1 MRQSRGEFDH
11 LNSTYASDIQQHLG
25 LESPDVYPI
34 GVGSR
39 RNYLMDSTMNTYP
52 GVTPRRDISI
62 NEVSPKKMAALF
74 VSDFIS
80 GNQNRNPLSVE
91 IIQLAEENTPVV
103 NSFDSELTD
112 LAKIKISDRNKNAIS
127 QMQSLSK
134 TGLYGKYYAELK
146 KEQRR
151 QYFNEIKTLIARA
164 RLFNFVNFKERLQR
178 DGALSSAEIAHLE
191 IVNTISKQRLDILEN
206 QQERLVEIL
215 GGNK

>member
-1 MRQSRGEFDH
+1 
-11 LNSTYASDIQQHLG
+11 
-25 LESPDVYPI
+25 
-34 GVGSR
+34 
-39 RNYLMDSTMNTYP
+39 
-52 GVTPRRDISI
+52 
-62 NEVSPKKMAALF
+62 
-74 VSDFIS
+74 
-80 GNQNRNPLSVE
+80 
-91 IIQLAEENTPVV
+91 
-103 NSFDSELTD
+103 
-112 LAKIKISDRNKNAIS
+112 
-127 QMQSLSK
+127 MQSLSK